1 MKHACIFDMDGT
13 LFQTDRILEA
23 ALEDA
28 FSHLR
33 SKGLWDAATPIG
45 QYRAIMGV
53 PLPKVW
59 ETLLPEHT
67 QMVREETNAYFHA
80 RLIWNIQNGKGA
92 LYPNAE
98 KLFGYLKDG
107 GNPIFIASN
116 GQTEYLKAIVDFY
129 GLDQWVTETFSI
141 EQIPT
146 LDKRDLVKSIVE
158 KYSLL
163 EGTVIGDRL
172 SDIQAAKANGLTAIG
187 CRFDFAQE
195 SELREA
201 DFIIED
207 LQEIKGL
214 LPAIGRNH
222 AMNIKV

>member
-1 MKHACIFDMDGT
+1 MKHAFIFDMDGT

-45 QYRAIMGV
+45 QYRDIMGV

-59 ETLLPEHT
+59 AALLPDHSQE
-67 QMVREETNAYFHA
+67 VRDETNGYFHE
-80 RLIWNIQNGKGA
+80 RLIGNIQKGKGA
-92 LYPNAE
+92 LYPNVE
-98 KLFGYLKDG
+98 RLFGRLKNQG
-107 GNPIFIASN
+107 YPIFIASN
-116 GQTEYLKAIVDFY
+116 GQTGYLKAIVDFY

-146 LDKRDLVKSIVE
+146 LDKRDLVKAIVE
-158 KYSLL
+158 KYSLW
-163 EGTVIGDRL
+163 EGAVIGDRL

-195 SELREA
+195 AELREA

-207 LQEIKGL
+207 LLEINGL
-214 LPAIGRNH
+214 LSMRARQAEMP
-222 AMNIKV
+222 

>member
-1 MKHACIFDMDGT
+1 MKPAFIFDMDGT

-45 QYRAIMGV
+45 QYRSIMGV

-98 KLFGYLKDG
+98 KLFGYLKDMG
-107 GNPIFIASN
+107 YPIFIASN
-116 GQTEYLKAIVDFY
+116 GQAAYLEAIVEFY
-129 GLDQWVTETFSI
+129 GLGQWVAETFSI

-146 LDKRDLVKSIVE
+146 LDKKDLVKMMVE
-158 KYSLL
+158 KHAIS
-163 EGTVIGDRL
+163 EGAVIGDRL

-195 SELREA
+195 TELAEA
-201 DFIIED
+201 DVVIED

-214 LPAIGRNH
+214 LPHIKNH
-222 AMNIKV
+222 GDVNPNF

>member
-1 MKHACIFDMDGT
+1 MKPAFIFDMDGT

-28 FSHLR
+28 FSQLR
-33 SKGLWDAATPIG
+33 NSGLWHSPTPIEK
-45 QYRAIMGV
+45 YRAIMGV

-59 ETLLPEHT
+59 ETLLPEHP

-107 GNPIFIASN
+107 GYPIFIASN
-116 GQTEYLKAIVDFY
+116 GQNEYLKAIVDFY

-158 KYSLL
+158 KHAIL
-163 EGTVIGDRL
+163 EGAVIGDRL

-201 DFIIED
+201 HFIVED
-207 LQEIKGL
+207 LQEIKGI
-214 LPAIGRNH
+214 LPEIRK
-222 AMNIKV
+222 NIL